1 MHRIFISY
9 KRIDKDK
16 VFQIK
21 DLIES
26 ALGEKCWI
34 DFDGIESNAIFE
46 TKIIGAINNCQI
58 FLFMYSNIHTKIEDF
73 ENDWTIRELNF
84 ASAKKKNIVFINID
98 NAPLTDWFQF
108 RFGMKQQIDALSVES
123 ISRLL
128 NDIKNWLK
136 LPEQEVKISNGDSHN
151 KYSNTTN
158 CRKKKPLLTAMTE
171 SVFSDRFHPI
181 VNMCIACQLLGFGL
195 IFLMV
200 LWTFFTGCLS
210 FYQHPQISHV
220 MLLIALSASLIC
232 TLKVS
237 THKVYWLGSIIFL
250 DFIEV
255 FLISHLG
262 EFLYFN
268 WKHFSILSYPVS
280 IRYQLLYFLGKDMQ
294 FHKVVGTHLYLLYIA
309 IAHSVSICSLMFT
322 KKNGISGWQLMN

>member
-181 VNMCIACQLLGFGL
+181 VNM
-195 IFLMV
+195 
-200 LWTFFTGCLS
+200 
-210 FYQHPQISHV
+210 
-220 MLLIALSASLIC
+220 
-232 TLKVS
+232 
-237 THKVYWLGSIIFL
+237 
-250 DFIEV
+250 
-255 FLISHLG
+255 
-262 EFLYFN
+262 
-268 WKHFSILSYPVS
+268 
-280 IRYQLLYFLGKDMQ
+280 
-294 FHKVVGTHLYLLYIA
+294 
-309 IAHSVSICSLMFT
+309 
-322 KKNGISGWQLMN
+322 